1 MKIAVCSD
9 HRGFNLKSELLKKF
23 KENGISFDDY
33 GCYSEERCDYPV
45 FALKVGEAVK
55 NKESDYGIVI
65 CGSGDGVCVSAN
77 KVKGIRC
84 ICAKD
89 VSHVQRAREHI
100 NINVLALAAE
110 ETNVNEA
117 YEMALALVNTKF
129 LEGRYEER
137 LKILEEYEN
146 NK

>member
-9 HRGFNLKSELLKKF
+9 HRGFNLKSELLKRF

>member
-9 HRGFNLKSELLKKF
+9 HRGFELKCQLTKKM
-23 KENGISFDDY
+23 KDNGISFEDY
-33 GCYSEERCDYPV
+33 GCFSDQRCDYPV

-55 NKESDYGIVI
+55 NKICNLGIVI

-89 VSHVQRAREHI
+89 SEHVKRAKEHI

-110 ETNVNEA
+110 ETDVNTA
-117 YEMALALVNTKF
+117 FTMLQTFVNTKF

-137 LKILEEYEN
+137 LKIIEDYEN
-146 NK
+146 K